1 MSKQELKL
9 LTLKI
14 IQWLSSGFSQLFNY
28 LLLGVAT
35 VYLIYAAKVSHINI
49 SWASDFVTSVIEL
62 LFVAFIGAS
71 VTAFFCLS
79 KALIN
84 FNSKCID
91 LMCKSIYVLW
101 LVNEYGGLS
110 ATTINDKSQG
120 LITALI
126 IVFFAKWIFS
136 FVRKFYSNLLVVEC
150 IDLDYIKFK
159 DYKVTDSFIADNYKN
174 VQIDSQSL
182 SVTRDANGSITNANG
197 YVIFKV
203 AKLPVTLT
211 FEVSPFM
218 YAQPIND
225 NGTAMLSAVRVEPKF
240 VAKPVDKAI
249 KL

>member
-1 MSKQELKL
+1 MNKQESKL
-9 LTLKI
+9 LALKI

-35 VYLIYAAKVSHINI
+35 VFLIYAAKVSHINI

-71 VTAFFCLS
+71 VTAFFCSS

-101 LVNEYGGLS
+101 LVNEYVGLS

-136 FVRKFYSNLLVVEC
+136 FVRKFYSNLLVDEC
-150 IDLDYIKFK
+150 IDLNYIKLK

-174 VQIDSQSL
+174 IQVDSQSL
-182 SVTRDANGSITNANG
+182 SVTRDGRGTVTNASG
-197 YVIFKV
+197 YVTFKV
-203 AKLPVTLT
+203 ANLLVTLT
-211 FEVSPFM
+211 FEVST
-218 YAQPIND
+218 YVT
-225 NGTAMLSAVRVEPKF
+225 GTLVSDGERAFVEPRLI
-240 VAKPVDKAI
+240 AKCVDRAI
-249 KL
+249 KI